1 MPIGRFAQRKG
12 NSMSDNYSEFA
23 NVAGT
28 NIQVF
33 AMRFEDDKKVWSI
46 GADSNGIAVR
56 IGDTTEQSVESLKQL
71 RKAIDGAIK
80 FMNDKQGNTNDEP
93 KI

>member
-1 MPIGRFAQRKG
+1 
-12 NSMSDNYSEFA
+12 MSDNYSEFA

-28 NIQVF
+28 NVQVF
-33 AMRFEDDKKVWSI
+33 AMRFEDGKQVWSI
-46 GADSNGIAVR
+46 GADTNGVGVR
-56 IGDTTEQSVESLKQL
+56 IGDTTEESVKSLKQL
-71 RKAIDGAIK
+71 RTAINGAIK

>member
-1 MPIGRFAQRKG
+1 
-12 NSMSDNYSEFA
+12 MSDNYSEFA

-33 AMRFEDDKKVWSI
+33 AMRFEDNKQVWSI
-46 GADSNGIAVR
+46 GADSNALAVR

-80 FMNDKQGNTNDEP
+80 FMNDKQGKTNDES
-93 KI
+93 K

>member
-1 MPIGRFAQRKG
+1 
-12 NSMSDNYSEFA
+12 MSDNYSEFA

-33 AMRFEDDKKVWSI
+33 AMRFDDDKQVWSI
-46 GADSNGIAVR
+46 GGDGNGIGLR
-56 IGDTTEQSVESLKQL
+56 IGDTTENSVKSLKEL

-80 FMNDKQGNTNDEP
+80 FMNDKQEKTNDES
-93 KI
+93 KK